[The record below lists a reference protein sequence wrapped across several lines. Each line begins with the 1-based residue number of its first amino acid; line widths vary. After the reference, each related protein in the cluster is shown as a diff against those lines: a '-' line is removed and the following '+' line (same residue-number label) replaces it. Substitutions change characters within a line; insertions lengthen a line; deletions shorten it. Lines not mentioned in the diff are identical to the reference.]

1 MMELLDYVQSGVLA
15 VFQGPA
21 AFTVLGVSVS
31 ITICMI
37 FSGFICGILVGA
49 TPGLSGAF
57 AMAVSLPILISVFGV
72 NSDALLPVLAF
83 LLGIMK
89 GATVGG
95 AVPAILFNTPGTP
108 DALLTTF
115 DGYPMAQKGQ
125 SGKALRIAHFS
136 SASGDTFSDII
147 LFTTAPFLAILVE
160 AHLGFTEK
168 AALIIL
174 SLSFISA
181 VVGKSVIK
189 GLISACLGLFIAS
202 IGHGEDQYP
211 RLTLGIIEISEGI
224 SMIAAILGV
233 LVIGEIF
240 ISLEQ
245 MYSVPSNTSE
255 IAKKR
260 HKASQSLNWNV
271 LKRISPIVGISASIG
286 TFIGA
291 LPGIGTTLAATV
303 GYSVA
308 KKLSHHPEKFGT
320 GLPEGIAATE
330 AANSAVSGANLIP
343 VLSLGIPGNIAAV
356 FLILATES
364 IAGFNPGPSVF
375 NFNKSEVNT
384 ELVMCFGI
392 FTIMVLGNIINWTV
406 GGIFMRLSGIL
417 ILIPKVYLLP
427 CILLLTLTSI
437 YVQETNMMSVYTA
450 IVFGF
455 IGYMLKKL
463 EFSLLPFVIAF
474 ILSNNLETGIRQAF
488 AASGGDPLFF
498 FKSPISLAFFALAAF
513 VIYVFRSNST

>member
-1 MMELLDYVQSGVLA
+1 MELLDYVQSGVLA

-31 ITICMI
+31 TTICMI

-181 VVGKSVIK
+181 
-189 GLISACLGLFIAS
+189 
-202 IGHGEDQYP
+202 
-211 RLTLGIIEISEGI
+211 
-224 SMIAAILGV
+224 
-233 LVIGEIF
+233 
-240 ISLEQ
+240 
-245 MYSVPSNTSE
+245 
-255 IAKKR
+255 
-260 HKASQSLNWNV
+260 W
-271 LKRISPIVGISASIG
+271 
-286 TFIGA
+286 
-291 LPGIGTTLAATV
+291 
-303 GYSVA
+303 
-308 KKLSHHPEKFGT
+308 
-320 GLPEGIAATE
+320 
-330 AANSAVSGANLIP
+330 
-343 VLSLGIPGNIAAV
+343 
-356 FLILATES
+356 
-364 IAGFNPGPSVF
+364 
-375 NFNKSEVNT
+375 
-384 ELVMCFGI
+384 
-392 FTIMVLGNIINWTV
+392 
-406 GGIFMRLSGIL
+406 
-417 ILIPKVYLLP
+417 
-427 CILLLTLTSI
+427 
-437 YVQETNMMSVYTA
+437 
-450 IVFGF
+450 
-455 IGYMLKKL
+455 
-463 EFSLLPFVIAF
+463 
-474 ILSNNLETGIRQAF
+474 
-488 AASGGDPLFF
+488 
-498 FKSPISLAFFALAAF
+498 
-513 VIYVFRSNST
+513 